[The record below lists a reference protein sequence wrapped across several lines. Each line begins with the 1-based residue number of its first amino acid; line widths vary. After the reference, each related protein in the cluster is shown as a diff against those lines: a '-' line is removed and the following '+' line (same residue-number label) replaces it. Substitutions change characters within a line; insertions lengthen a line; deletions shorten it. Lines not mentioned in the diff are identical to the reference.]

1 MSPEARKRI
10 QLALL
15 AGIALAALRTGY
27 ILYERHQEKAEQT
40 KKQEAPPLDPSY
52 LVSPRKLYPYDLKS
66 AKQLTQQPVWVRD
79 GYRYTYYPY
88 DRSERRPDFSK
99 DAGQLLPIEKLQIL
113 DVLTAPTPGA
123 ADQKQLVA
131 TFEKDGKTYAVP
143 IGVLKEGNYQIYS
156 DEMFFIQDP
165 HDLYKDWTPATWD
178 AIAQHDVKPGMNEFQ
193 VAFAVGMGIPQPSS
207 DPAAKT
213 VNYPNGGKPV
223 SVTFRNGKAAEISS
237 PSK

>member
-1 MSPEARKRI
+1 MRPEARKRI

-40 KKQEAPPLDPSY
+40 KKQEAPPLDSSY

-79 GYRYTYYPY
+79 GYRYTYYPF
-88 DRSERRPDFSK
+88 DRSGRHPDFSK
-99 DAGQLLPIEKLQIL
+99 EAGQLLPIEKLQIL
-113 DVLTAPTPGA
+113 DVVTAPTPGA

-131 TFEKDGKTYAVP
+131 TFEKDGKRYAVP
-143 IGVLKEGNYQIYS
+143 VGVVKEGNYQIYS

-165 HDLYKDWTPATWD
+165 RDLYKDWTRATWD

-207 DPAAKT
+207 DPATKT
-213 VNYPNGGKPV
+213 VNYPNGSKPV
-223 SVTFRNGKAAEISS
+223 NVTFRNGRAAEITS

>member
-40 KKQEAPPLDPSY
+40 RKQESPPIDSSY

-79 GYRYTYYPY
+79 GYRYTYYTF
-88 DRSERRPDFSK
+88 DRAGHRTDFSK
-99 DAGQLLPIEKLQIL
+99 EAGQLLPIEKLQIL
-113 DVLTAPTPGA
+113 DVVTAPTPGA

-131 TFEKDGKTYAVP
+131 TFEKDGKSYGVP
-143 IGVLKEGNYQIYS
+143 IGILKEGNYQIYS
-156 DEMFFIQDP
+156 DEMFFIQNP
-165 HDLYKDWTPATWD
+165 RDLYKDWTPATWD
-178 AIAQHDVKPGMNEFQ
+178 AIAQHNVKPGMNEFQ

-207 DPAAKT
+207 DPATKT

-223 SVTFRNGKAAEISS
+223 TVTFRNGKVAEISS